1 MSAPRERYT
10 HGHHRSVVGNHSL
23 RTAADSAAFLTGQL
37 STNMRLLD
45 IGCGPG
51 SITLDLA
58 GLVNDVVGID
68 AATEAIDHARAAQE
82 LRGVDNAVFVTGD
95 VYELP
100 FDDDVFDVVF
110 AHQVLQHLA
119 EPVRALR
126 EARRVVRPGGLVA
139 ARDADYGTMV
149 HDPHEPRIDR
159 WLDLYHRL
167 ARANGGEPDAGRM
180 LARWFEA
187 AGFVELNVTTS
198 TWTYHQREAVLTWR
212 DLWVSR
218 LTVAR
223 FGELALE
230 TGLADQA
237 ALDEMAAGWEAW
249 AASPTAFFAFLHG
262 EVVAV
267 S

>member
-23 RTAADSAAFLTGQL
+23 RTAADSAAFLTGRL
-37 STNMRLLD
+37 SPHMRLLD
-45 IGCGPG
+45 LGCGPG

-58 GLVNDVVGID
+58 GLVNEVVGID
-68 AATEAIDHARAAQE
+68 AAIEAIDHARAAQE
-82 LRGVDNAVFVTGD
+82 SRGVDNASFVTGD

-100 FDDDVFDVVF
+100 FDDGGFDVVF
-110 AHQVLQHLA
+110 AHQLLQHLSD
-119 EPVRALR
+119 PVRALR
-126 EARRVVRPGGLVA
+126 EARRVVRPGGLIA

-149 HDPHEPRIDR
+149 HDPHDRRIDR

-180 LARWFEA
+180 LAGWFTS
-187 AGFVELNVTTS
+187 AGLVELTVTTS
-198 TWTYHQREAVLTWR
+198 TWTYHDRETVMTWR

-223 FGELALE
+223 FGELAVE
-230 TGLADQA
+230 TGMADQVE
-237 ALDEMAAGWEAW
+237 LDDMADGWEAW

-267 S
+267 T